1 MSSNHLYIPPS
12 AFAILGLSRHPSVPM
27 PNIAQLVSIEEA
39 KGGKSVRRMLK
50 KVMRQRC
57 LMRLNLLAVLGLFG
71 NIKNPRIGRNRRGGG
86 ARSSLQGPARHW
98 ASVVLLMSLKDHGR
112 HILNH
117 KFITLLEYAEE
128 VLHCSDIIVC
138 LKKDRPDRRNQIY
151 ARRISSSDVKHVDE
165 RPPFQ
170 ITSSEKVEIMSDR
183 LLELYR
189 AHGLDALHDLFANL
203 DHLGLTLGKEDEWQ
217 AFIRTFSEPKRTIA
231 SYPSEKMV
239 VWSLAAVVTSIMVF
253 GSPFGYR
260 FVKKSFLKRD
270 RSQIDSE
277 INGAESASDILVER
291 IKRRSRR
298 RIYCPMLPILYLQ
311 TDQAT
316 ITDYQLAEAKE
327 KLKTRVKRE
336 EAIRIKHEKLWE
348 RRYPYRTPIGDTD
361 EDLEEADKE
370 EKFTKAR
377 AKKEKLT
384 RFKSMGRL
392 KIQSDRIRMFI
403 NPRRLKRFWNG
414 HFLKKRKNA

>member
-1 MSSNHLYIPPS
+1 
-12 AFAILGLSRHPSVPM
+12 
-27 PNIAQLVSIEEA
+27 
-39 KGGKSVRRMLK
+39 
-50 KVMRQRC
+50 
-57 LMRLNLLAVLGLFG
+57 
-71 NIKNPRIGRNRRGGG
+71 
-86 ARSSLQGPARHW
+86 
-98 ASVVLLMSLKDHGR
+98 
-112 HILNH
+112 
-117 KFITLLEYAEE
+117 
-128 VLHCSDIIVC
+128 
-138 LKKDRPDRRNQIY
+138 
-151 ARRISSSDVKHVDE
+151 
-165 RPPFQ
+165 
-170 ITSSEKVEIMSDR
+170 MSDR

-336 EAIRIKHEKLWE
+336 EAIRIKHEKIWE

-377 AKKEKLT
+377 AKKENLT

-414 HFLKKRKNA
+414 NFLKKRKNA